1 MPEFLQMTGIGLAG
15 FTIWVLYKLVANH
28 MTHHTKIAA
37 ELTEAIH
44 LLIAFLKNG
53 K

>member
-15 FTIWVLYKLVANH
+15 FAIWVLYKLVANH
-28 MTHHTKIAA
+28 MSHHTKVAA
-37 ELTEAIH
+37 ELSEAIH
-44 LLIAFLKNG
+44 LLIDFLRHG